1 MNTDSFVAPV
11 WQLLVN
17 SDGIVPGA
25 AKYHC
30 FKDDVSLC
38 GRVSQNTAFYDD
50 GITCTSAEI
59 VERPHL
65 VCKRCFA
72 KWKREYQVEG

>member
-11 WQLLVN
+11 WQLRVN
-17 SDGIVPGA
+17 DDGIVLGS

-30 FKDDVSLC
+30 FENDEALC
-38 GRVSQNTAFYDD
+38 GSCYQSTNLYDD

-59 VERPHL
+59 LDRPHL
-65 VCKRCFA
+65 VCKRCLT
-72 KWKREYQVEG
+72 KWKRVFQVEG